1 MWQNYQDAIGLCRF
15 FGNKVDYFI
24 TMTANPKWKEVEQSL
39 LPGQKPEDRP
49 DLIVR
54 VFHLKLKELIR
65 ILKECNYI
73 GESFNIV

>member
-24 TMTANPKWKEVEQSL
+24 TMTANPNWREVQQNL
-39 LPGQKPEDRP
+39 LPGQRSEDRP

-54 VFHLKLKELIR
+54 VFQLKLRALLKC
-65 ILKECNYI
+65 LKEKQYF
-73 GESFNIV
+73 GTYER